1 MASGSLVDGSLRDQI
16 YLLSR
21 QPWQDRLLADLR
33 VPLDPD
39 ALQAFANKAPDR
51 WMQRLMMLAKLAGY
65 SETTKVEIS
74 GLGGLVQ
81 ELLGL
86 SDAELFAKY
95 GGIGAALPPA
105 AAPPKA
111 LASGSTPG
119 DFR

>member
-1 MASGSLVDGSLRDQI
+1 MATGSFWDPMLITRVRM
-16 YLLSR
+16 LSR
-21 QPWQDRLLADLR
+21 EPFQDELAKWLAAGPTPEHVR
-33 VPLDPD
+33 
-39 ALQAFANKAPDR
+39 AFATKSPDR
-51 WMQRLMMLAKLAGY
+51 WAQGVAILVKASGFSDRQ
-65 SETTKVEIS
+65 EIQVE
-74 GLGGLVQ
+74 GLGGLVR

-95 GGIGAALPPA
+95 GGIGAALPPD